1 MPDPW
6 SAVEALAARSL
17 DALFE
22 AESDRVARLSVEESG
37 IRFDFS
43 KTHLDAAAV
52 RAFAALAQAQDLAGA
67 REALFAGRIVNPTE
81 GRAAEHSALRGIGKD
96 ASVEEAHA
104 LRDRMELL
112 VNAIHEG
119 ALGEVKHLIH
129 IGIGGSALGPA
140 LAVDAL
146 TRDLANVDVLVVSNI
161 DGQGLEA
168 AF

>member
-67 REALFAGRIVNPTE
+67 RAKPCSPGESSTRPKAAPPSTAPSAARGR
-81 GRAAEHSALRGIGKD
+81 RK
-96 ASVEEAHA
+96 AS
-104 LRDRMELL
+104 
-112 VNAIHEG
+112 
-119 ALGEVKHLIH
+119 
-129 IGIGGSALGPA
+129 PA
-140 LAVDAL
+140 PRISTPGCV
-146 TRDLANVDVLVVSNI
+146 R
-161 DGQGLEA
+161 
-168 AF
+168 